1 MKKYQFTTINPT
13 PAGKDSND
21 KLFTENNVFGIE
33 VTIPQYAQ
41 MCYVNLDPQHSS
53 GDADTAAIELAVTC
67 DLPEGGSVL
76 ATVRADL
83 DSVGSMA
90 ILTMRAE
97 GVDLTTEVLD
107 RVQKIAESDKF
118 ARGGWPGVRPLP
130 TKDSLFD
137 SELDGELAAI
147 GAAVSDFKVTLE
159 QRVAWM
165 REWLVSGAEPDGY
178 RDRIKAE
185 KMDMIQALELGQIQ
199 ISSAADGKIAVVVST
214 HRAGTSL
221 GYMFAPVVVAT
232 NPSFS
237 FGGGEPHVKHTVCV
251 FEAGKYVD
259 LKAALT
265 ELNELEAGWGGSP
278 TIGGSPQGVSSKL
291 TTEQVAAVIAKYLL

>member
-1 MKKYQFTTINPT
+1 MNVSAAQE
-13 PAGKDSND
+13 AND
-21 KLFTENNVFGIE
+21 KLFADNRVFGVE
-33 VTIPQYAQ
+33 VTIPQYAE
-41 MCYVNLDPQHSS
+41 MCYMNLDPQHSS
-53 GDADTAAIELAVTC
+53 GDANTAAIELAVTC
-67 DLPEGGSVL
+67 DLPELGSVL

-83 DSVGSMA
+83 DSVGGMA
-90 ILTMRAE
+90 ILAMRAE
-97 GVDLTTEVLD
+97 GMDLTTEVLD
-107 RVQKIAESDKF
+107 RVEKIAESDKF
-118 ARGGWPGVRPLP
+118 AKGGWPGKHPLP
-130 TKDSLFD
+130 TRESLFD

-147 GAAVSDFKVTLE
+147 GAAVSDFKVALE

-165 REWLVSGAEPDGY
+165 REWLASGIEPGGY
-178 RDRIKAE
+178 RDRVLAE
-185 KMDMIQALELGQIQ
+185 KIDMIQALESDKIQ
-199 ISSAADGKIAVVVST
+199 MNTTSDDRVAVVVST

-221 GYMFAPVVVAT
+221 GYLLAPVVIAT
-232 NPSFS
+232 NPAFS
-237 FGGGEPHVKHTVCV
+237 FAGGEPHVKHTVCV

>member
-1 MKKYQFTTINPT
+1 MFNYGLIDPR
-13 PAGKDSND
+13 PVGKEAND
-21 KLFTENNVFGIE
+21 VLFASSKIFGIE
-33 VTIPQYAQ
+33 VTIPAYAEK
-41 MCYVNLDPQHSS
+41 CYKNLDPQHLG
-53 GDADTAAIELAVTC
+53 GDANTAAIELAIDC
-67 DLPEGGSVL
+67 SLPETGSVL
-76 ATVRADL
+76 VTVRADL
-83 DSVGSMA
+83 DSIGSMA
-90 ILTMRAE
+90 VLAMRAE
-97 GVDLTTEVLD
+97 GIELTSEVLD

-118 ARGGWPGVRPLP
+118 ARGGWPGKRPLP
-130 TKDSLFD
+130 TRESLFD

-147 GAAVSDFKVTLE
+147 GAAVSDFKAALE

-178 RDRIKAE
+178 RDRVLAE
-185 KMDMIQALELGQIQ
+185 KMDMIQALESGCIT
-199 ISSAADGKIAVVVST
+199 ITTTADDKITVVVST

-221 GYMFAPVVVAT
+221 GYLLAPVVVAT

-278 TIGGSPQGVSSKL
+278 TIGGSPQGIASQL
-291 TTEQVAAVIAKYLL
+291 TTEQVAAVVAKYLI